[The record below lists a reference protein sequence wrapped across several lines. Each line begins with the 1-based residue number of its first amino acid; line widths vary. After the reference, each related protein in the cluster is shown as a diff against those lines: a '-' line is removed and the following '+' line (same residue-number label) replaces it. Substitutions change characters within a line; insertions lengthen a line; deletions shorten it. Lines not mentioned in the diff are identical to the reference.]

1 MMNEPAT
8 TIFVCVSC
16 RRRGQGGDADPA
28 HTALVAAL
36 RERFAAAS
44 AGHIRVEPV
53 ECLAVCK
60 RPTTIA
66 MVGPGKWT
74 YLIGDLEMDA
84 HLDEIVEAVLSYGR
98 SENGIVPWKER
109 PASFRSGVVARIPPL
124 GFVMQE
130 QESA

>member
-1 MMNEPAT
+1 MNEPAM

-16 RRRGQGGDADPA
+16 RRPGQGGEADPS
-28 HTALVAAL
+28 HMALVETL
-36 RERFAAAS
+36 RGRFAAAS
-44 AGHIRVEPV
+44 ADHITVEPV

-74 YLIGDLEMDA
+74 YLVGDLEQEQ
-84 HLDEIVEAVLSYGR
+84 HLDEIVDAALSYGR

-109 PASFRSGVVARIPPL
+109 PASFRRGVVSRIPPL